1 MRGVELVSRGPSVGA
16 SMGVCDNRMHLE
28 GAEART
34 DSASHQQYAD
44 NTAALSCDYT
54 GGLSEGRGPIP
65 HTASDPSSAS
75 LSLGLRVAVCDVNV
89 GAATAAG
96 LICKYVLPHM
106 ERACVCHCSSSS
118 SSARSRDAHCAD
130 MSASDSSSNSNS
142 DSNSGSSNKGKHT
155 SSSVSNDE
163 GSAPTSNTTSCS
175 TSSPLNNRTASHTDS
190 HPVRAN
196 CNCCGYIVL
205 TLKLVKNAKESYIAR
220 AVEAA
225 CGLLSQGGCWDYRVV
240 HLGANSRNERTLV
253 CRCGGRGGAR
263 EG

>member
-1 MRGVELVSRGPSVGA
+1 MGT

-28 GAEART
+28 GEEAGT
-34 DSASHQQYAD
+34 DGASHQQYAD

-54 GGLSEGRGPIP
+54 GGLSEGRGPMP
-65 HTASDPSSAS
+65 HPASDPSSAS

-118 SSARSRDAHCAD
+118 SSGARSRDAHCAD

-142 DSNSGSSNKGKHT
+142 DSNSGSFNKGKHT
-155 SSSVSNDE
+155 SSSVSNNE

-205 TLKLVKNAKESYIAR
+205 TLKLVKNAKESYVAR

-253 CRCGGRGGAR
+253 CRYGGRGGAR